1 MSSET
6 PIAVTVGNAFPTGKF
21 YIIEPS
27 FWGGGKMPG
36 LEIANEE
43 KLMLPGSFIVEPPN
57 GDPNQYPERPH
68 LVHLPKLGAAPRD
81 FEELASKWI
90 VSEHLK
96 GVFESVDPDAFAF
109 AACDFTQ
116 ADGTPG
122 PAYYLCNVVRTLD
135 ALDEQASRLKIKIGD
150 YVNGKYSSLAG
161 GANLI
166 FKDDVIG
173 SAHVFRTPFA
183 DTVFCDRALYD
194 AVNAAHL
201 RGVGFLDAAE
211 C

>member
-68 LVHLPKLGAAPRD
+68 LVHLPKLGAAP
-81 FEELASKWI
+81 
-90 VSEHLK
+90 
-96 GVFESVDPDAFAF
+96 
-109 AACDFTQ
+109 
-116 ADGTPG
+116 
-122 PAYYLCNVVRTLD
+122 
-135 ALDEQASRLKIKIGD
+135 
-150 YVNGKYSSLAG
+150 
-161 GANLI
+161 
-166 FKDDVIG
+166 
-173 SAHVFRTPFA
+173 
-183 DTVFCDRALYD
+183 
-194 AVNAAHL
+194 
-201 RGVGFLDAAE
+201 
-211 C
+211 